1 MTFLNRFKFSAFAGI
16 LLVVVLVS
24 CEKDLTTVGAGVIGG
39 EPFTTSKKVYSVFAY
54 NKKINAVRTNKL
66 PIYQLGV
73 FNDPIYGKTE
83 ARITTQ
89 LQLST
94 PNPTFGALSQATEDN
109 AEDDDVAS
117 TIREEETIDSVYLY
131 IPFLRNPSGDRDSD
145 GVADEFDD
153 DPEDPNSD
161 SDGDG
166 LTDAQETARGTDPLN
181 VDTDGDGVNDD
192 EDTDTV
198 QNQFA
203 RKFDLDSIYGVE
215 KEDYATT
222 PFNLKVERSTY
233 FLRDLDPTT
242 NFLEAQ
248 EYFSSQRF
256 SPTFV
261 SDVLFDGEV
270 TISNEE
276 ILLKKKD
283 DLSTEDVDESEE
295 VNRLGPGLRV
305 ALDND
310 FFQENLL
317 DKEGSSDL
325 LSQANFLNFIRGIH
339 LSVSDDDIMIL
350 FDLKQ
355 ANITVS
361 YSYKSVDTNST
372 SDVSDD
378 TEEIK
383 ERSFVLQLLQR
394 QQSGLVSGNA
404 VNTFINED
412 FPPSVADNLDTGEE
426 ASRLFIKGGA
436 GSYAEITLFEE
447 GDIDQIKAN
456 NWIIN
461 EANLIF
467 YVDRTMLDNAG
478 DVIEP
483 PRLYLYNADTG
494 EVLYDVASD
503 TEGDTVLSF
512 YPQYDGVL
520 EESDAKGL
528 KYTIRITKYIN
539 DIIIRDAENATLG
552 LTITADVRITSV
564 SNAVLANDIEKELPV
579 VSNISPL
586 GTVLYGS
593 GLDASDDKRL
603 KLEIFYTEAN

>member
-1 MTFLNRFKFSAFAGI
+1 MIFLNRFKFSAFAGI

-24 CEKDLTTVGAGVIGG
+24 CEKDLTTIGAGVIGG
-39 EPFTTSKKVYSVFAY
+39 EPFTTSKRVYSVFAY
-54 NKKINAVRTNKL
+54 NKKIKAVRTNKL
-66 PIYQLGV
+66 PIYQLGI
-73 FNDPIYGKTE
+73 FNDPIYGKSE

-89 LQLST
+89 VQLST
-94 PNPTFGALSQATEDN
+94 PNPTFGFLSQENEDD

-117 TIREEETIDSVYLY
+117 TIREDEVVDSVYLY
-131 IPFLRNPSGDRDSD
+131 IPFLRNPSGDRDND
-145 GVADEFDD
+145 GVADQFDI

-161 SDGDG
+161 SDDDG
-166 LTDAQETARGTDPLN
+166 VTDAQEKARGSDPLN
-181 VDTDGDGVNDD
+181 ADTDGDGINDD
-192 EDTDTV
+192 EDGDFAK
-198 QNQFA
+198 NQFA
-203 RKFDLDSIYGVE
+203 RKVDLDSIYGVE
-215 KEDYATT
+215 KEDYETR
-222 PFNLKVERSTY
+222 PFSLKVERSTY
-233 FLRDLDPTT
+233 FLRDLDPTA
-242 NFLEAQ
+242 NFQEAQ

-261 SDVLFDGEV
+261 SDVLFYGEV
-270 TISNEE
+270 TISNKE

-283 DLSTEDVDESEE
+283 NLSTEDVDESNEFD
-295 VNRLGPGLRV
+295 RLSPGLRV

-325 LSQANFLNFIRGIH
+325 LSQANFLNFLRGIH
-339 LSVSDDDIMIL
+339 LSIPDDDIMIL

-361 YSYKSVDTNST
+361 YSYKSVDTNNT
-372 SDVSDD
+372 TDISDD
-378 TEEIK
+378 IEETK
-383 ERSFVLQLLQR
+383 EKSYFLPLLQR
-394 QQSGLVSGNA
+394 QQSGLINGNA
-404 VNTFINED
+404 VNTFIND
-412 FPPSVADNLDTGEE
+412 DYPPAIADNLDTGEE

-436 GSYAEITLFEE
+436 GSYAEIILFEE

-467 YVDRTMLDNAG
+467 YVDRTSLDNSEN
-478 DVIEP
+478 VIEP

-494 EVLYDVASD
+494 EVLYDVTSD
-503 TEGDTVLSF
+503 TQGDTALSY

-520 EESDAKGL
+520 EKSGTKGL
-528 KYTIRITKYIN
+528 KYTVRITKYIN
-539 DIIIRDAENATLG
+539 DIIIRGAENATLG
-552 LTITADVRITSV
+552 LTITPDVRITSV
-564 SNAVLANDIEKELPV
+564 SNAILANDIEKELPV
-579 VSNISPL
+579 ISNISPL

-593 GLDASDDKRL
+593 NLDVSDDKRL